1 MKCLDKRIGQDDK
14 DS

>member
-1 MKCLDKRIGQDDK
+1 MKFLDMRIGQDDK